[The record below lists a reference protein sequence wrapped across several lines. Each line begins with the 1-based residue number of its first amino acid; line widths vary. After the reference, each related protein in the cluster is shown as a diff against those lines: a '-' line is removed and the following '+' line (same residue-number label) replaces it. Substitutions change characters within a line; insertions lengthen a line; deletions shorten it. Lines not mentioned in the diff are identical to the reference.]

1 MLGNVLGYLLG
12 KEALSRPSPTMSKV
26 WVANRPA
33 AGRGLINAWGLR
45 THRHPA
51 LVPPTLRRLIR
62 RLSPAFKESCRFH
75 QEAERSAAQGALDL
89 ALTISRGPASLG
101 TQCGAGPQLLVHC
114 SFLPSVFIQAK
125 CIYLFPFQLPKL
137 PMAFNSVSTRF
148 CFDRTGI

>member
-26 WVANRPA
+26 WAANRPT
-33 AGRGLINAWGLR
+33 AGRGLIMLGASA
-45 THRHPA
+45 PAA
-51 LVPPTLRRLIR
+51 LVPLTLRRLIR

-75 QEAERSAAQGALDL
+75 QEAERSAAQGTLDL

-125 CIYLFPFQLPKL
+125 CIYLFPFLLPKL
-137 PMAFNSVSTRF
+137 LMAFNSVSTRF